1 LQLIIIIL
9 SSELNIT
16 HLGTGSDVDKS
27 VVSEDEEFDS
37 EARTGVL
44 HKDNAKTAASA
55 AITGVIF
62 DFSDTEI

>member
-16 HLGTGSDVDKS
+16 HLGTASEVDKS

-44 HKDNAKTAASA
+44 LKIMQRLPPVPK
-55 AITGVIF
+55 
-62 DFSDTEI
+62 